1 MTQNS
6 KIMTDGKDAKNVTT
20 ITQTEFDTLALIKRI
35 IKNAYNVREKTLSVK
50 IKLYNLYMTMG
61 DTTYYINYIQITR
74 VTILLMN

>member
-6 KIMTDGKDAKNVTT
+6 KIMTDGKDAKNVIT
-20 ITQTEFDTLALIKRI
+20 ITQTEFDTLVLIKRI